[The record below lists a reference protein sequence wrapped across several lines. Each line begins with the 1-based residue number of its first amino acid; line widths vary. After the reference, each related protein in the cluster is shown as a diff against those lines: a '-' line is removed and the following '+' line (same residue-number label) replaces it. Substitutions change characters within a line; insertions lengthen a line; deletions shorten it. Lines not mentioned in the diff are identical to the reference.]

1 MADWRASLTASERYD
16 NIQSLTKVVEA
27 LGLGQSAF
35 EIENE
40 AYKTAMNRE
49 EYDAACNPS
58 TSSVDA
64 PEPVL
69 AASATPP
76 PETND
81 RESSPGIT
89 IGDYQNCHYIASG
102 VTAEVYR
109 AQARAL
115 KVIVETHNI
124 EPHSP
129 QREAKILASLRASNA
144 PNIITLLETFRD
156 PQTQNF
162 VLVFP
167 YAPLTLGHL
176 LTNHQPPSSPLPTPL
191 IRTIFTA
198 LFRALDHLHTHDE
211 PQTHKVLE
219 VGTGPYRA
227 PETLF
232 GDRAYGAGVD
242 LWAAGASLAECF
254 LRRPLFDSPPAHED
268 GSQLGLVLSLF
279 QTLGT
284 PTPATW
290 PEAAAFRTPPFEM
303 YRVFEGRV
311 AAEGWEGV
319 VPGAGAGWLGLVEG
333 MLRFESGERVTA
345 GEALGFPCMK
355 GEAET

>member
-1 MADWRASLTASERYD
+1 MSH
-16 NIQSLTKVVEA
+16 VEA
-27 LGLGQSAF
+27 SGQPWHRYQIEWNLESLMFPVLTSRGLSQSAF

-40 AYKTAMNRE
+40 AYKTSISRE
-49 EYDAACNPS
+49 EYNAACNPP
-58 TSSVDA
+58 TSSVEPPESALAALATPA
-64 PEPVL
+64 PE
-69 AASATPP
+69 A
-76 PETND
+76 ND

-89 IGDYQNCHYIASG
+89 IGDYHDCHYIASG
-102 VTAEVYR
+102 VTAAVYR

-129 QREAKILASLRASNA
+129 QREAKMLASLRASNA
-144 PNIITLLETFRD
+144 PNIIPLLETFRD

-162 VLVFP
+162 VLLSRP
-167 YAPLTLGHL
+167 ALGVRHEA
-176 LTNHQPPSSPLPTPL
+176 
-191 IRTIFTA
+191 RT
-198 LFRALDHLHTHDE
+198 
-211 PQTHKVLE
+211 QKVLE
-219 VGTGPYRA
+219 VGTGVYRA

-232 GDRAYGAGVD
+232 GDRAYGPGID
-242 LWAAGASLAECF
+242 LWASGTTLAECF

-290 PEAAAFRTPPFEM
+290 PEARAFRTPPFEM

-311 AAEGWEGV
+311 AREGWEGL
-319 VPGAGAGWLGLVEG
+319 VPGAEGGWRGLVEG
-333 MLRFESGERVTA
+333 MVRFESGWRVTA
-345 GEALGFPCMK
+345 GEALEFPRMK